1 MKNNEHNNDDN
12 MNNDINDQIWTRIK
26 DVASTQEMSM
36 MGLSLK
42 LGKSQN
48 YINKM
53 MTESRRVPCSLLF
66 EIAKALD
73 VPVEYLLT
81 GNASVFD
88 NEVMLRRMVMFVAS
102 DENLI
107 TQSELRV
114 IYSTML
120 DMIGKHYN
128 AVEAMKRIKSEE
140 IASAFESKFEDPD
153 YGGSTDLKKIFIPV
167 PNNGDKGKT
176 KPKK

>member
-1 MKNNEHNNDDN
+1 MNNNDDN

-26 DVASTQEMSM
+26 DLASIKKMSM

-53 MTESRRVPCSLLF
+53 LTESRRIPCSLLV

-88 NEVMLRRMVMFVAS
+88 NEVMLRRMVMSVAN
-102 DENLI
+102 DGNLL
-107 TQSELRV
+107 TQNELRV

-120 DMIGKHYN
+120 EMIGKHYN
-128 AVEAMKRIKSEE
+128 AVEAMKWIKSKE
-140 IASAFESKFEDPD
+140 ITCAYEGEFEDPD
-153 YGGSTDLKKIFIPV
+153 CGANEPKKTWFFPTTNSV
-167 PNNGDKGKT
+167 DKGKNN
-176 KPKK
+176 PKK

>member
-1 MKNNEHNNDDN
+1 MNNNDDN
-12 MNNDINDQIWTRIK
+12 MNNEINDQIWTRIK
-26 DVASTQEMSM
+26 DVSSVRGLSM
-36 MGLSLK
+36 MALSLK

-53 MTESRRVPCSLLF
+53 LTESRRIPCSLLL
-66 EIAKALD
+66 EIAKVLE
-73 VPVEYLLT
+73 VPAEYLLT
-81 GNASVFD
+81 GNSSVFD

-102 DENLI
+102 EGNLL

-128 AVEAMKRIKSEE
+128 AVEAIKRIKSEE
-140 IASAFESKFEDPD
+140 ITSAYESEFEDPD
-153 YGGSTDLKKIFIPV
+153 FGANEPKKPWFFPIT
-167 PNNGDKGKT
+167 NNGDKGKNN
-176 KPKK
+176 PKK